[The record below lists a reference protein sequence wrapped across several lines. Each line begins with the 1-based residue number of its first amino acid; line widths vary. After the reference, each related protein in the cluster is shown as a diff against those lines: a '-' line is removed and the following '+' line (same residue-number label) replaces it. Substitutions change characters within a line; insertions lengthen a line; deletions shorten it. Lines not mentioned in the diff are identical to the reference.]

1 MSGDVKTKVLIAED
15 SEMNRMVLESF
26 LRKFHAQL
34 FFAEDGN
41 VAVEQIKAHPE
52 IDMIFMDIFMPE
64 KNGVDATKEIRAL
77 GYTGAIVACT
87 AEKSPEDTALFKK
100 TGIDEIIGKPYEF
113 EEIKIAFEKH
123 AVHAEPAAGED
134 AQGATEPSEKPL
146 AVWNTDEFTDLT
158 GGDFA
163 FASSLIDEYLKQAD
177 GLFATLKKKLSSG
190 KKDADKIKLCTHTLK
205 GSSATVFADKIAA
218 LSEKMDSLAKQKD
231 WEALAVLVK
240 EFERDF
246 GELKSCVSEW
256 KRSQAKST
264 R

>member
-1 MSGDVKTKVLIAED
+1 MSRDVKAKVLVAED

-64 KNGVDATKEIRAL
+64 KNGVDAAKEIRAL

-87 AEKSPEDTALFKK
+87 AEKSPEDAALFKK
-100 TGIDEIIGKPYEF
+100 AGIDEIIGKPYEF
-113 EEIKIAFEKH
+113 EEIKASFEKH
-123 AVHAEPAAGED
+123 ATHTEAAAGED
-134 AQGATEPSEKPL
+134 SQDESVAAEKPL
-146 AVWNTDEFTDLT
+146 AVWNTQEFAELT

-205 GSSATVFADKIAA
+205 GSSATVFADKIAS
-218 LSEKMDSLAKQKD
+218 LSEKMDALAKKKSWD
-231 WEALAVLVK
+231 ELALLTK

-246 GELKSCVSEW
+246 TELKHHINEW
-256 KRSQAKST
+256 KKAQSKPT

>member
-1 MSGDVKTKVLIAED
+1 MSSDVKTKVLIAED

-26 LRKFHAQL
+26 LRKFHAHF

-77 GYTGAIVACT
+77 GFKGAIVACT
-87 AEKSPEDTALFKK
+87 AEKSPEDAALFKQA
-100 TGIDEIIGKPYEF
+100 GIDEIIGKPYEF
-113 EEIKIAFEKH
+113 EEIKRAFEKH
-123 AVHAEPAAGED
+123 AVHTESATGED
-134 AQGATEPSEKPL
+134 AQGVAEPSKKSL
-146 AVWNTDEFTDLT
+146 AVWNTQEFAELT
-158 GGDFA
+158 SGDFA

-218 LSEKMDSLAKQKD
+218 LSEKMDTKAKEKNWEELASLT
-231 WEALAVLVK
+231 K
-240 EFERDF
+240 EFEADF
-246 GELKSCVSEW
+246 DELKRHVSAW
-256 KRSQAKST
+256 KKAQSKLSR
-264 R
+264 

>member
-1 MSGDVKTKVLIAED
+1 MGSYVRTKILVAED
-15 SEMNRMVLESF
+15 SQMNRMVLESF

-34 FFAEDGN
+34 FFAGDGN
-41 VAVEQIKAHPE
+41 VAVEQIKTHPE

-77 GYTGAIVACT
+77 GFKGAIVACT
-87 AEKSPEDTALFKK
+87 AEKNPEDAASFKEA
-100 TGIDEIIGKPYEF
+100 GIDEIIGKPYEF
-113 EEIKIAFEKH
+113 EEIKVAFEKH
-123 AVHAEPAAGED
+123 AAHTESTQGEK
-134 AQGATEPSEKPL
+134 AQGVAESLSPPPI
-146 AVWNTDEFTDLT
+146 VWNTKAFFDLT

-190 KKDADKIKLCTHTLK
+190 KKDSDKIKLCTHTLK

-231 WEALAVLVK
+231 WEALAALVK
-240 EFERDF
+240 EFESDF

-256 KRSQAKST
+256 KKAQAK
-264 R
+264 

>member
-1 MSGDVKTKVLIAED
+1 MSSDVKTKVLVAED
-15 SEMNRMVLESF
+15 SDMNRMVLESF

-77 GYTGAIVACT
+77 GYKGSIVACT
-87 AEKSPEDTALFKK
+87 AEKSPEDAALFKK
-100 TGIDEIIGKPYEF
+100 AGIDEIIGKPYEF
-113 EEIKIAFEKH
+113 EEIKTSFEKH
-123 AVHAEPAAGED
+123 AAHTLSAAKESL
-134 AQGATEPSEKPL
+134 QEGALAVEKPP
-146 AVWNTDEFTDLT
+146 AIWNTKDFSELT

-190 KKDADKIKLCTHTLK
+190 KKDEDKIKLCTHTLK
-205 GSSATVFADKIAA
+205 GSSATVFADKIAS
-218 LSEKMDSLAKQKD
+218 LSETMDALAKKKNWD
-231 WEALAVLVK
+231 ELALLVK
-240 EFERDF
+240 EFEKDF
-246 GELKSCVSEW
+246 GELKSCVNEW
-256 KRSQAKST
+256 KKAQSKST